1 MSETFGASFPQIG
14 QVPTP
19 TPSIPAAMPSWGENA
34 PTEAVTTNAKVLFKK
49 YVSITGYIADKRNYL
64 SKTINAK

>member
-19 TPSIPAAMPSWGENA
+19 TPSIPAAMQAWEPVAWGMFYPVSWQAFWHRIMTFGLPHA
-34 PTEAVTTNAKVLFKK
+34 QGFICTVLLLI
-49 YVSITGYIADKRNYL
+49 Y
-64 SKTINAK
+64 